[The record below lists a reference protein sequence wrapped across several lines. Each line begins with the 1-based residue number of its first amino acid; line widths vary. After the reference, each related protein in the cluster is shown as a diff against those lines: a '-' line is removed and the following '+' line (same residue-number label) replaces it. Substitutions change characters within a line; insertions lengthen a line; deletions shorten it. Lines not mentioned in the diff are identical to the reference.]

1 MSAVRIVSYV
11 VDPFGDERQPIAAL
25 LSDGGRVRVV
35 RAPVLR
41 VPAAARANVER
52 VLLDLEEAPAFDA
65 LPIGTGPQVV
75 AGDARTIPP
84 GVTDAPSWVR
94 EVLLTRAA

>member
-1 MSAVRIVSYV
+1 MSAVRIVTYV

-25 LSDGGRVRVV
+25 VQDGCGVRVV

-41 VPAAARANVER
+41 VPAGSRANVDR
-52 VLLDLEEAPAFDA
+52 VLRDLEEAPRFDA
-65 LPIGTGPQVV
+65 LPIGAGPQVV
-75 AGDARTIPP
+75 AGDARTIPL

-94 EVLLTRAA
+94 EVLLTRVA

>member
-11 VDPFGDERQPIAAL
+11 VDPFGDERLPIAAL
-25 LSDGGRVRVV
+25 VQDDCGVRVV
-35 RAPVLR
+35 RAPVLH
-41 VPAAARANVER
+41 VPAAARANVDR

-75 AGDARTIPP
+75 AGDARAIPP
-84 GVTDAPSWVR
+84 GVCDAPSWVR
-94 EVLLTRAA
+94 AVLLTRAA